1 LLGSGNVAVR
11 RAAAAILG
19 DIATADVVVPLAK
32 VAER

>member
-1 LLGSGNVAVR
+1 LLGAGNVAVR

-32 VAER
+32 VAQR